1 MTAIPDLA
9 RRERALKQRPP
20 LDWRASFVSLSL
32 VLALLPPVTAAVLVR
47 GGEVLW
53 MAGLAALAG
62 LAWSVLFARVR
73 RRPIGLQ
80 WLSSGL
86 VLALLVPADLPIW
99 QLLLAQSFGMLA
111 GSLVFGGRGYGF
123 LGPATVALAF
133 LLFSFPALQLSS
145 QDGLMSLAVL
155 GSAALLVGFGLVSGW
170 QLLAGVACYAIAVAG
185 MGVADPITLLGNG
198 GFWLALVFLAGDLD
212 ARALTPGGRLVQGAL
227 YGSLLALFSLA
238 AASPLPHAAVFAALL
253 ASVAAPL
260 ADQLVIA
267 FNLWRRSRRY
277 G

>member
-1 MTAIPDLA
+1 MTAIPDRA
-9 RRERALKQRPP
+9 GRERSLTGWPQ
-20 LDWRASFVSLSL
+20 LDWRASFVPLAL
-32 VLALLPPVTAAVLVR
+32 VLALLPPLTAAVLAR
-47 GGEVLW
+47 GGAVLW

-62 LAWSVLFARVR
+62 LAWSFLFARLR

-80 WLSSGL
+80 WLSSAL

-99 QLLLAQSFGMLA
+99 QLVLAQSFGMVA

-123 LGPATVALAF
+123 VGPGTVALAF

-155 GSAALLVGFGLVSGW
+155 GSAVLLVGFGLVSGW
-170 QLLAGVACYAIAVAG
+170 QLLAGAGCYAIAVAG
-185 MGVADPITLLGNG
+185 TGAVDPIALLGDG

-212 ARALTPGGRLVQGAL
+212 ARALTRMGRLVQGAL
-227 YGSLLALFSLA
+227 YGLLLALFSLA

-267 FNLWRRSRRY
+267 LNFWRRSGRY

>member
-1 MTAIPDLA
+1 MTVLPDLA
-9 RRERALKQRPP
+9 ARERPLTQWLP
-20 LDWRASFVSLSL
+20 LDWRASFVSMAL
-32 VLALLPPVTAAVLVR
+32 VLALLPPLTAAVLTR

-53 MAGLAALAG
+53 TAGLAALAG

-73 RRPIGLQ
+73 HRPIGLQ
-80 WLSSGL
+80 WLSSAL

-99 QLLLAQSFGMLA
+99 QLLLAQSFGLVA

-133 LLFSFPALQLSS
+133 LLFSFPALQLGS
-145 QDGLMSLAVL
+145 QDELMSLAVL
-155 GSAALLVGFGLVSGW
+155 GSAALLIGFGLVSGW
-170 QLLAGVACYAIAVAG
+170 QLAAGVGCYAMVVAG
-185 MGVADPITLLGNG
+185 TGPIDALVLLGDG
-198 GFWLALVFLAGDLD
+198 SFWLALVFLAGDLD

-227 YGSLLALFSLA
+227 YGLLLALLSLA

-267 FNLWRRSRRY
+267 FNFWRRSRRY